1 MICDLDNERCEGDA
15 RTSELSYPLQTVCL
29 FVSAAFSAAAGNPLQ
44 LGYQE
49 GPACPYKGKLTRGA
63 LTHVNVKR

>member
-1 MICDLDNERCEGDA
+1 MHVLLNFLTLFR
-15 RTSELSYPLQTVCL
+15 LFCL
-29 FVSAAFSAAAGNPLQ
+29 FASAAFSAAAGNPLQ